1 MYSEWTKHLQDPEGK
16 VKFEQQ
22 IHSAKDVLD
31 RQKVL
36 LEEKLNTLDRS
47 EVDINVYNTPNWAE
61 RQAHKNGQRSSLMYL
76 LQLVDLSKQ
85 DIKHDR

>member
-1 MYSEWTKHLQDPEGK
+1 MYSEWTKNLTDPEVK
-16 VKFEQQ
+16 VKFQQQ

-47 EVDINVYNTPNWAE
+47 EVDITVYNTPNWAE

-85 DIKHDR
+85 ELKHDR